1 MSETKIPTGPP
12 PPYMDNWSYLKR
24 LERAKSILM
33 KKNLEFFT
41 NINNINNVLNSFEL
55 RLPEKTSPEYNDK
68 LIKKYNEI
76 IDLLH
81 NKIIEANYEEDE
93 GAEEELTDL
102 GGHKLPLPM
111 RPARANKGGKKR
123 RRRKTKRKRKKSK
136 RKYRKKRKTRRR
148 KK

>member
-12 PPYMDNWSYLKR
+12 SYYLSQ
-24 LERAKSILM
+24 LGQAKSIIM
-33 KKNLEFFT
+33 KKKLKFFT
-41 NINNINNVLNSFEL
+41 NEDNIKNIVNSLEL
-55 RLPEKTSPEYNDK
+55 RLPEKTSPEYNNT

-93 GAEEELTDL
+93 GAEEEITF
-102 GGHKLPLPM
+102 GNKLPLLT
-111 RPARANKGGKKR
+111 NKGGKKR

-136 RKYRKKRKTRRR
+136 RKSRKKRKTRRR

>member
-12 PPYMDNWSYLKR
+12 SYYLSQ
-24 LERAKSILM
+24 LGQAKSIIM
-33 KKNLEFFT
+33 KKKLKFFT
-41 NINNINNVLNSFEL
+41 NEDNIKNIVNSLEL
-55 RLPEKTSPEYNDK
+55 RLPEKTSPEYNNT

-81 NKIIEANYEEDE
+81 NKIIEANDEEDE

-102 GGHKLPLPM
+102 GGHKLPPGHKLPLPM

-136 RKYRKKRKTRRR
+136 RKSRKKRKTRRR

>member
-12 PPYMDNWSYLKR
+12 PYHFSQLKQAEKF
-24 LERAKSILM
+24 LKM
-33 KKNLEFFT
+33 QNLEFFT
-41 NINNINNVLNSFEL
+41 NINNINNFLNSLKL

-76 IDLLH
+76 IALVH

-111 RPARANKGGKKR
+111 KPARANKGGKKR

-136 RKYRKKRKTRRR
+136 RKSRKKRKTRRR

>member
-12 PPYMDNWSYLKR
+12 PYHLSQLNQAEENLKGQK
-24 LERAKSILM
+24 LV
-33 KKNLEFFT
+33 FFT
-41 NINNINNVLNSFEL
+41 NINNINNFLNSLEL
-55 RLPEKTSPEYNDK
+55 RLPEKTSPEYNNTI
-68 LIKKYNEI
+68 IKKYNEI

-93 GAEEELTDL
+93 GTEEELTDL

-136 RKYRKKRKTRRR
+136 RKSRKKRKTRRR
-148 KK
+148 KKKYLK

>member
-12 PPYMDNWSYLKR
+12 PPYMNNWSYLER

-33 KKNLEFFT
+33 KKKLEFFT
-41 NINNINNVLNSFEL
+41 NINNINNFLNSFEL
-55 RLPEKTSPEYNDK
+55 RLPEKTSPQYNNK

-81 NKIIEANYEEDE
+81 NKIIEANQDEDE

-102 GGHKLPLPM
+102 GGSKLPLL
-111 RPARANKGGKKR
+111 ANKGGKKS

-136 RKYRKKRKTRRR
+136 RKSRKKRKTRRR

>member
-1 MSETKIPTGPP
+1 
-12 PPYMDNWSYLKR
+12 MDNWPYLER
-24 LERAKSILM
+24 LERAQSILM
-33 KKNLEFFT
+33 KKKLEFFT
-41 NINNINNVLNSFEL
+41 NINNINNFLNSFEL
-55 RLPEKTSPEYNDK
+55 RLPEKTSPQYNNK

-81 NKIIEANYEEDE
+81 NKIIEANQDEDE

-102 GGHKLPLPM
+102 GGSKLPLL
-111 RPARANKGGKKR
+111 ANKGGKKR

-136 RKYRKKRKTRRR
+136 RKSRKKRKTRRR

>member
-12 PPYMDNWSYLKR
+12 PYHLSQLKQA
-24 LERAKSILM
+24 E
-33 KKNLEFFT
+33 KNLKMQDLEFFT
-41 NINNINNVLNSFEL
+41 DINNIKNFLNSLKL
-55 RLPEKTSPEYNDK
+55 RLPEKTSPEYNNT
-68 LIKKYNEI
+68 LIRKYNEI

-136 RKYRKKRKTRRR
+136 RKSRKKRKTRRR

>member
-12 PPYMDNWSYLKR
+12 PPYMNNWSYLER

-33 KKNLEFFT
+33 KKKLEFFT
-41 NINNINNVLNSFEL
+41 NINNINNFLNSFKL
-55 RLPEKTSPEYNDK
+55 ILPEKTSPQYNNK

-81 NKIIEANYEEDE
+81 NKIIEANQDEDE

-102 GGHKLPLPM
+102 GGSKLPLL
-111 RPARANKGGKKR
+111 ANKGGKKR

-136 RKYRKKRKTRRR
+136 RKSRKKRKTRRR

>member
-12 PPYMDNWSYLKR
+12 PPYMDNWPYLER

-33 KKNLEFFT
+33 KKKLEFFT
-41 NINNINNVLNSFEL
+41 NINNINNFLNSFEL
-55 RLPEKTSPEYNDK
+55 RLPEKTSPQYNNK

-81 NKIIEANYEEDE
+81 NKIIEANQDEDE

-102 GGHKLPLPM
+102 GGSKLPLL
-111 RPARANKGGKKR
+111 ANKGGKKR

-136 RKYRKKRKTRRR
+136 RKSRKKRKTRRH

>member
-1 MSETKIPTGPP
+1 MSETKIPPGPP
-12 PPYMDNWSYLKR
+12 PPYMDNWPYLER

-33 KKNLEFFT
+33 KKKLEFFT
-41 NINNINNVLNSFEL
+41 NINNINNFLNSFEL
-55 RLPEKTSPEYNDK
+55 RLPEKTSPQYNNK

-81 NKIIEANYEEDE
+81 NKIIEANQDEDE

-102 GGHKLPLPM
+102 GGSKLPLL
-111 RPARANKGGKKR
+111 ANKGGKKR

-136 RKYRKKRKTRRR
+136 RKSRKKRKTRRR

>member
-12 PPYMDNWSYLKR
+12 PPPYMDNWPYLER

-33 KKNLEFFT
+33 KKKLEFFT
-41 NINNINNVLNSFEL
+41 NINNINNFLNSFEL
-55 RLPEKTSPEYNDK
+55 RLPEKTSPQYNNK

-81 NKIIEANYEEDE
+81 NKIIEANQDEDE

-102 GGHKLPLPM
+102 GGSKLPLL
-111 RPARANKGGKKR
+111 ANKGGKKR

-136 RKYRKKRKTRRR
+136 RKSRKKRKTRRR

>member
-1 MSETKIPTGPP
+1 MSETKILTGLP
-12 PPYMDNWSYLKR
+12 PPYHLSQLNQA
-24 LERAKSILM
+24 E
-33 KKNLEFFT
+33 KNLKTQKLKFFT
-41 NINNINNVLNSFEL
+41 NINNIKNFLKSLKLE
-55 RLPEKTSPEYNDK
+55 LPEKTSPEYNNT
-68 LIKKYNEI
+68 LIRKYNEI

-136 RKYRKKRKTRRR
+136 RKSRKKRKTRRR